1 MISLECENITL
12 WVNSNEE
19 RIEISNIN
27 INFNKYREFDRY
39 MEITERDNFTIR
51 IPIIDYTFVKEG
63 DLFAIHIETHVN
75 QEEKLF
81 KVLHAIDFTG
91 TH

>member
-1 MISLECENITL
+1 MISLECENIEL
-12 WVNSNEE
+12 WVNSSEE
-19 RIEISNIN
+19 RIEISNVD
-27 INFNKYREFDRY
+27 INFSKGREFDRY
-39 MEITERDNFTIR
+39 IELTIREILTIR
-51 IPIIDYTFVKEG
+51 IPIIDYTLVKEG
-63 DLFAIHIETHVN
+63 DLFVIQIETHKS